1 MTSTTPDPQDLLDG
15 FVSFPADVA
24 DRYRAAG
31 YWRGEPLGE
40 LLRTAAR
47 TWPQRTAVHT
57 GTGSLDYAELDRRA
71 DRMAAGL
78 LAAGIESGD
87 RVVVQLPNVSE
98 FAEVLFGL
106 LRAGIV
112 PVLALPAHRQAEIE
126 HLTRLAGAVGYI
138 VADRVGDFDYRDL
151 ATAVAERVPS
161 LRQIFVLG
169 DPGPHTELS
178 SIPCEG
184 DSLPEIDAS
193 GIALML
199 VSGGTTGLPKLIA
212 RTHDDYAY
220 NARASAELCRLTS
233 DDVYLA
239 ALPAAHNFPLSCP
252 GILGTVSAGASIVM
266 LSDAS
271 PENAFATIEQ
281 FRVTVT
287 AVVPPLA
294 QLWCAAVEWEEAD
307 LSSLRLLQVGGAKLA
322 EVNARTVTPALGAKL
337 QQVFGMAEGLINYTR
352 LDDPDD
358 LICVSQGRPLSPADE
373 VRVVDSAGNDVP
385 LGEEGELLTRGP
397 YTIRGYYRAPEHNS
411 RGFTPDGFY
420 RSGDLVRLLPS
431 GHLIVSGRIKDV
443 INRGGENISCDEL
456 EEHLLAHP
464 VIRQAAAVGLPDP
477 ALGEKVCAVL
487 VIEGE
492 LPSLAEIKNFLTER
506 GLATYKLPD
515 ILQRTDT
522 LPFTAVGKID
532 KKVLRA
538 TYETGGSAP
547 SAAAS

>member
-1 MTSTTPDPQDLLDG
+1 MTSTTSDRQDLLDG
-15 FVSFPADVA
+15 FVPFPAEFA

-57 GTGSLDYAELDRRA
+57 GTGSLDYAEIDLRS

-98 FAEVLFGL
+98 FVEVLFGA

-126 HLTRLAGAVGYI
+126 YLTRLSGAVGYI

-151 ATAVAERVPS
+151 AAAVAERVPS
-161 LRQIFVLG
+161 LRKIFVLG
-169 DPGPHTELS
+169 DPGPYLDLKSVPRED
-178 SIPCEG
+178 G
-184 DSLPEIDAS
+184 SLPEIDAA

-220 NARASAELCRLTS
+220 NARASAELCELTP
-233 DDVYLA
+233 DDVYMA
-239 ALPAAHNFPLSCP
+239 SLPAAHNFPLSCP

-266 LSDAS
+266 LSDPS
-271 PENAFATIEQ
+271 PENAFATIERY
-281 FRVTVT
+281 RVTVT

-294 QLWCAAVEWEEAD
+294 QLWCAATDWEEAD

-322 EVNARTVTPALGAKL
+322 EVNAREVTPALGAKL

-352 LDDPDD
+352 LDDSID

-373 VRVVDSAGNDVP
+373 VRVVDGEGNDVAP
-385 LGEEGELLTRGP
+385 GAEGELLTRGP
-397 YTIRGYYRAPEHNS
+397 YTIRGYYHAPEHNS

-464 VIRQAAAVGLPDP
+464 AIRHAAAVGLPDP

-487 VIEGE
+487 VIDGE
-492 LPSLAEIKNFLTER
+492 LPTLVEIKNFLTER

-515 ILQRTDT
+515 ILRQADA

-538 TYETGGSAP
+538 TYDNSGNT
-547 SAAAS
+547 ASGA